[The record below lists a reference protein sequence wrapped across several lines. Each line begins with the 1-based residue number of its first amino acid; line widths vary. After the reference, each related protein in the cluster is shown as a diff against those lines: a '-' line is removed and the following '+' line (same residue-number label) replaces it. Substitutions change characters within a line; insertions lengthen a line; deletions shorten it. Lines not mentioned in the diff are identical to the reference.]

1 MIFEDLSKSSYLKQV
16 SRASSMKRLRVYFL
30 VIVVIGA
37 IVCALNSIRIQNV
50 NTIFSEMTIAVE
62 GKRNVSNRTATVRGA
77 VGDSGRRNKSGFIS
91 EKRSNS
97 TTTSSQN
104 STDLHKRA
112 LNFVKALRL
121 VPLSDPSAIWPEM
134 DHGIRLTAQL
144 QHVPKQAV
152 KRSKLRKLKLFLLWG
167 GFKTALLPKRNL
179 NPFLRCPINTC
190 EITEDRSKI
199 GTADV
204 IVIERPAIGSVEPS
218 GPRPKHQVQVM
229 LNVESPLNTPLHY
242 GTGYQSSLNW
252 TVTYRRDS
260 TIPVPY
266 GVFVRYNESV
276 RFKVL
281 KKNYAAGKT
290 KKVAWF
296 ISNCYDNNERLKL
309 AEELSKYISVDIYG
323 KCGTLKCPR
332 SLRKKCFHLLDSS
345 YKFYLAFE
353 NSNCREYITEKFFLN
368 GLSRDIVP
376 IVYGAH
382 KDDYERVAPPHSFI
396 HVDDFESPKQ
406 LAEYLHRLDKNDH
419 LYNSYFRWKGTGKV
433 FTGDLYFW
441 CRLCMLS
448 HADDADKRRYVSNY
462 DRWWRPEGIC
472 KMNSGYQRWTSP
484 TYGTLWS

>member
-1 MIFEDLSKSSYLKQV
+1 MIFEDLWKSSSYLKQV

-30 VIVVIGA
+30 VVVVIGA
-37 IVCALNSIRIQNV
+37 IVCALNSIRIQKARAV
-50 NTIFSEMTIAVE
+50 FSDMMIIFE
-62 GKRNVSNRTATVRGA
+62 GTRVRSSNRTDIVCGA
-77 VGDSGRRNKSGFIS
+77 VGDSGNRRNDSELVS
-91 EKRSNS
+91 EKRSN
-97 TTTSSQN
+97 TS
-104 STDLHKRA
+104 DHLRRRA

-134 DHGIRLTAQL
+134 DHDIRLTAQL
-144 QHVPKQAV
+144 QHVPEQAV
-152 KRSKLRKLKLFLLWG
+152 KLSKLGKFKLFLLWG
-167 GFKTALLPKRNL
+167 GFKTALLPRRNL

-204 IVIERPAIGSVEPS
+204 IVIERSAIGSVEPS
-218 GPRPKHQVQVM
+218 GPRPKHQIQVM
-229 LNVESPLNTPLHY
+229 LNKESPLNTPLHY
-242 GTGYQSSLNW
+242 GTGYQSSINW

-260 TIPVPY
+260 TIPVPH
-266 GVFVRYNESV
+266 GLFVRYNESV

-281 KKNYAAGKT
+281 KRNYAAGKT

-296 ISNCYDNNERLKL
+296 VSNCYDKNERMKL

-323 KCGTLKCPR
+323 RCGTRKCPR
-332 SLRKKCFHLLDSS
+332 RLGRKCFHLLDSS

-368 GLSRDIVP
+368 GLSRDVVP

-419 LYNSYFRWKGTGKV
+419 LYNSYFRWKGTGKML
-433 FTGDLYFW
+433 TGRRLYYW

-462 DRWWRPEGIC
+462 DHWWRPEGIC

-484 TYGTLWS
+484 TYGTMWF

>member
-1 MIFEDLSKSSYLKQV
+1 MGVEDSTSYLKLV
-16 SRASSMKRLRVYFL
+16 SWASSLKRYRFYFL
-30 VIVVIGA
+30 AVVVIGA
-37 IVCALNSIRIQNV
+37 IVCTLNSVTIQNV
-50 NTIFSEMTIAVE
+50 NTLFSEMTIVVE
-62 GKRNVSNRTATVRGA
+62 GKRNVSNRTH
-77 VGDSGRRNKSGFIS
+77 GDVDNAENRRNNSGLIL

-97 TTTSSQN
+97 TTTSSQHF
-104 STDLHKRA
+104 SLYRRA
-112 LNFVKALRL
+112 LDFIETVGLI
-121 VPLSDPSAIWPEM
+121 PLSDPSAIWPEM
-134 DHGIRLTAQL
+134 DHGVRLTAQL
-144 QHVPKQAV
+144 QHIPKQAV
-152 KRSKLRKLKLFLLWG
+152 LASKQRKSKVLLLWG
-167 GFKTALLPKRNL
+167 GFEKTFLAKRNS
-179 NPFLRCPINTC
+179 NPFSGCPVNTC
-190 EITEDRSKI
+190 RITDDRSKV

-204 IVIERPAIGSVEPS
+204 IVIERHVIRSVIPS
-218 GPRPKHQVQVM
+218 VPRPKHQVQVM
-229 LNVESPLNTPLHY
+229 FTMESPFHTPLHY
-242 GTGYQSSLNW
+242 GTGYQSSINW
-252 TVTYRRDS
+252 TANYRRDS

-266 GVFVRYNESV
+266 GFFVRYNESV

-281 KKNYAAGKT
+281 KKNYASGKT

-296 ISNCYDNNERLKL
+296 VSNCNDKNERLKL

-332 SLRKKCFHLLDSS
+332 SDREKCLNLLDSS

-406 LAEYLHRLDKNDH
+406 LAEYLHRLDENDH
-419 LYNSYFRWKGTGKV
+419 LYNSYFRWKGTGKI
-433 FTGDLYFW
+433 FNGGLYFW

-462 DRWWRPEGIC
+462 DHWWRPEGIC